1 MQFEVKTNGTRFCR
15 YAAPRNRL
23 FFSDCVPFLKD
34 MLPFSTLMR
43 AKKYSCDMIQSPIE
57 YIPSKMRFSSALAL
71 LAISALVTEVS
82 AFQSPS
88 LASQLGVN
96 SFSSS
101 VGVRTISPL
110 MAATMDDTGIEM
122 GNGVGRRK
130 KSKKERLELASKG
143 LQVHVIGLSIHH
155 AQVDVREKLAIPE
168 AEWNNQSNIIC
179 STGQVEEA
187 AILSTC
193 NRFEI
198 YFAASDAHEANA
210 RVMEYLQERSG
221 LSMSVLRRNIFM
233 LQGDDA
239 VWHLMRVAGGLDSL
253 VVGEGQILSQV
264 RQCHLHSIEEDGC
277 GGKVLSRLLNNAV
290 AAGKRVRSETN
301 ISKGSVSISS
311 AAVELSEAMSMKDL
325 NLPFSEA
332 RLAVIGAG
340 TMTRLLVTH
349 LASRGLE
356 RIAIVNRSMAR
367 PKELQEQFPDVDIEI
382 ALVDDLWD
390 VVGRSDIVYTATSST
405 DYVIDDVLLKQNGL
419 DSGRPLMLVDIAVPR
434 NVGPDSGKIA
444 GVTAYNVDDLKAV
457 VAKNTAMRQRE
468 MIEAENLLREEADSF
483 IGWRESLSAI
493 PTINQLQERA
503 NMFRQEELKKC
514 TRKLS
519 QNDNFTEKELEAVE
533 RLSRGIVNKML
544 HGPMAHLRRAES
556 VEGKQAALKELSS
569 MFRLEDGET
578 AGRGRGGARGRGG
591 RRRR

>member
-1 MQFEVKTNGTRFCR
+1 MRLSTAINLLALSGV
-15 YAAPRNRL
+15 AA
-23 FFSDCVPFLKD
+23 FQ
-34 MLPFSTLMR
+34 
-43 AKKYSCDMIQSPIE
+43 A
-57 YIPSKMRFSSALAL
+57 PSRTPLASNKLASGGVSSSSSALM
-71 LAISALVTEVS
+71 
-82 AFQSPS
+82 
-88 LASQLGVN
+88 
-96 SFSSS
+96 SS
-101 VGVRTISPL
+101 
-110 MAATMDDTGIEM
+110 TMDETAVEIISEVVNGEV
-122 GNGVGRRK
+122 NGVKRK

-155 AQVDVREKLAIPE
+155 AQVEVREKLAVPE
-168 AEWNNQSNIIC
+168 AEWNTQSNIIC

-198 YFAASDAHEANA
+198 YFAASDPHEANA

-221 LSMSVLRRNIFM
+221 LPVSTLRRNIFM
-233 LQGDDA
+233 LEGDDA

-311 AAVELSEAMSMKDL
+311 AAVELSEAMCMKDL

-340 TMTRLLVTH
+340 TMTRLLITH

-356 RIAIVNRSMAR
+356 RIAIVNRSMGR
-367 PKELQEQFPDVDIEI
+367 PKELQEQFPDIDIQI
-382 ALVDDLWD
+382 ALVDELWD
-390 VVGRSDIVYTATSST
+390 VVGKSDIIYTATSSV
-405 DYVIDDVLLKQNGL
+405 DYVIDGSLLKENGL
-419 DSGRPLMLVDIAVPR
+419 DSGRPMMLVDIAVPR
-434 NVGPDSGKIA
+434 NVGPDSGDIA
-444 GVTAYNVDDLKAV
+444 GVTPYNVDDLKAV

-468 MIEAENLLREEADSF
+468 MIEAENLLRDETDSF

-519 QNDNFTEKELEAVE
+519 QNDNFTDKELEAV
-533 RLSRGIVNKML
+533 
-544 HGPMAHLRRAES
+544 
-556 VEGKQAALKELSS
+556 
-569 MFRLEDGET
+569 
-578 AGRGRGGARGRGG
+578 
-591 RRRR
+591 